1 MLVITDYFT
10 KMAVAV
16 PTRDQTATTTAR
28 ALWSKFMVY
37 FGVPARIHSDRGASF
52 ESATIQELCRLYGI
66 AKSRTTPYHPA
77 GNGLCERFNRTLL
90 NLIGTME
97 VEKKQRWAEYLPE
110 LCFHYNNSFHASTG
124 YTPHYLMFGR
134 HGRLPVDLMMGLP
147 EQQGGESPDDW
158 VAKHHCR
165 LKRVHDIAQ
174 KSLETATANQKKA
187 FDRRARALP
196 LLIGERVLVRK
207 RGLKG
212 RNKTTDRWESVP
224 YIVSRQPPSIDSCL

>member
-1 MLVITDYFT
+1 MKLCSSPPTTSWQLQFPLV
-10 KMAVAV
+10 
-16 PTRDQTATTTAR
+16 TRQPPQWQGPYVQSSWCTC
-28 ALWSKFMVY
+28 
-37 FGVPARIHSDRGASF
+37 VPACIHSDRGTSF

-90 NLIGTME
+90 NLIGTMG

-134 HGRLPVDLMMGLP
+134 HSQLPVDLMVRLP

-158 VAKHHCR
+158 VAKHHYR
-165 LKRVHDIAQ
+165 LKRVCEGEVPFAD
-174 KSLETATANQKKA
+174 ETTVPPVHYGTSRCNS
-187 FDRRARALP
+187 RCMST
-196 LLIGERVLVRK
+196 VLNNFL
-207 RGLKG
+207 G
-212 RNKTTDRWESVP
+212 
-224 YIVSRQPPSIDSCL
+224 